1 MLKLTKV
8 YNGKNWNIVE
18 IETTRELENFLSA
31 PILDGR
37 DNASET
43 GSKSFTGTASF
54 EQADN
59 LRRKGDKK
67 SLSMLNEYKIK
78 FDKYIQYNNG
88 YKIKQRNDIHGFV
101 PIVPNAII
109 GLPLSMINQTREAK
123 KVKGIDILYNVS
135 IRCGTGTDDIARKGA
150 IMLSLID
157 ALERKGFRVN
167 LKVGSVCM
175 KGNTVHG
182 VITTMKRYDEPL
194 NIRKLAYYLVNPS
207 CLRRTF
213 FKLKET
219 ISELT
224 NVTNNGYGTNNKF
237 DKQRE
242 KLKAIYGEQLRI
254 VDSSIMQNT
263 DISDDE
269 LFEKMCQV
277 LGVESVTVLS

>member
-1 MLKLTKV
+1 MTKV
-8 YNGKNWNIVE
+8 YNGNNWNIVE

-31 PILDGR
+31 PILHGR
-37 DNASET
+37 DNASKT
-43 GSKSFTGTASF
+43 GSKSFAGTASF

-67 SLSMLNEYKIK
+67 SLAMLNEYKIK

-109 GLPLSMINQTREAK
+109 GLPLAMINQSREVK
-123 KVKGIDILYNVS
+123 KVKAIDIFYNVS
-135 IRCGTGTDDIARKGA
+135 IRCSTGTKDIARKGA

-157 ALERKGFRVN
+157 ALERKGYRVN
-167 LKVGSVCM
+167 LKVGSVSM

-224 NVTNNGYGTNNKF
+224 DVTNDGYGTNNKF
-237 DKQRE
+237 DKQR
-242 KLKAIYGEQLRI
+242 KRLKAIYGEQLRI
-254 VDSSIMQNT
+254 VDSSIMENT
-263 DISDDE
+263 DISDDK
-269 LFEKMCQV
+269 LFEKMCNV
-277 LGVESVTVLS
+277 LGVESTAILS

>member
-1 MLKLTKV
+1 MKLTKV
-8 YNGKNWNIVE
+8 FNGNDWNIVE

-31 PILDGR
+31 PILNGR
-37 DNASET
+37 DNASKT
-43 GSKSFTGTASF
+43 GAKSFTGTDSF

-67 SLSMLNEYKIK
+67 SLAMLNEYKIK

-109 GLPLSMINQTREAK
+109 GLPLSMINQSREAK
-123 KVKGIDILYNVS
+123 KVKGIDIFFNVS
-135 IRCGTGTDDIARKGA
+135 IRCSTGTKDIARKGA

-167 LKVGSVCM
+167 LKVGSVSM

-182 VITTMKRYDEPL
+182 VMTTMKRYDEPL

-213 FKLKET
+213 FKLKES

-224 NVTNNGYGTNNKF
+224 DVTNDGYGTNNKF
-237 DKQRE
+237 DKQR
-242 KLKAIYGEQLRI
+242 KRLKAIYGEQLRI
-254 VDSSIMQNT
+254 VDSSIMENT

-277 LGVESVTVLS
+277 LGVESTTVLS

>member
-1 MLKLTKV
+1 MTKA
-8 YNGKNWNIVE
+8 YNGNNWNIVE

-31 PILDGR
+31 PILNGR

-43 GSKSFTGTASF
+43 GNKRFTGADNF
-54 EQADN
+54 EQAEN

-67 SLSMLNEYKIK
+67 SLSMLNDYKIK
-78 FDKYIQYNNG
+78 FDKYIQYSNG

-109 GLPLSMINQTREAK
+109 GLPLSMINQAREPK
-123 KVKGIDILYNVS
+123 KVKGIDIFYNVS
-135 IRCGTGTDDIARKGA
+135 IRCGTSTEDIARKGA

-182 VITTMKRYDEPL
+182 VITTIKHYDEPL

-219 ISELT
+219 IPELT
-224 NVTNNGYGTNNKF
+224 DVTNNGYGTNHKF
-237 DKQRE
+237 DKQR
-242 KLKAIYGEQLRI
+242 KRLKAIYGEQLRI
-254 VDSSIMQNT
+254 VDSSIMENT
-263 DISDDE
+263 DISDDK
-269 LFEKMCQV
+269 LFEKMSQV
-277 LGVESVTVLS
+277 LGVESTTVLS

>member
-1 MLKLTKV
+1 MTKV
-8 YNGKNWNIVE
+8 YNGDNYNIVE

-31 PILDGR
+31 PIIDGR
-37 DNASET
+37 DNASVT
-43 GSKSFTGTASF
+43 GNKGFTGTDNF
-54 EQADN
+54 EQAEN

-88 YKIKQRNDIHGFV
+88 YKIKQRNDILGFV

-109 GLPLSMINQTREAK
+109 GLPLSMINQVREPK
-123 KVKGIDILYNVS
+123 KVKGIDIFFNVS
-135 IRCGTGTDDIARKGA
+135 IRCSTSKEDVARKGA

-157 ALERKGFRVN
+157 ALERKGYRVN
-167 LKVGSVCM
+167 LKVGSVSM
-175 KGNTVHG
+175 KKNTVHG
-182 VITTMKRYDEPL
+182 VVTTMKRYDEPL
-194 NIRKLAYYLVNPS
+194 NIRKLAYYLANPS

-213 FKLKET
+213 FKLKES
-219 ISELT
+219 ISELAD
-224 NVTNNGYGTNNKF
+224 VTNDGYGANNKF

-254 VDSSIMQNT
+254 VDSGIMGNIDFT
-263 DISDDE
+263 DKE

-277 LGVESVTVLS
+277 LGVESATVLS

>member
-1 MLKLTKV
+1 MTKV
-8 YNGKNWNIVE
+8 YNGNNWNIVE

-31 PILDGR
+31 PALQGR
-37 DNASET
+37 KNSSET

-67 SLSMLNEYKIK
+67 SLVMLNKYKIK
-78 FDKYIQYNNG
+78 FDKYIQYDNG

-109 GLPLSMINQTREAK
+109 GLPLSMINQSRESK
-123 KVKGIDILYNVS
+123 KVKGIDIFYNVS
-135 IRCGTGTDDIARKGA
+135 VSCHTKTDDIARTGA

-157 ALERKGFRVN
+157 ALEKKGFRVN
-167 LKVGSVCM
+167 LKVGTVAM
-175 KGNTVHG
+175 QENTVHG
-182 VITTMKRYDEPL
+182 VITTLKRYDEPL

-213 FKLKET
+213 FKLKES
-219 ISELT
+219 IPELIDTT
-224 NVTNNGYGTNNKF
+224 NKGYGTNGKF
-237 DKQRE
+237 GKQR
-242 KLKAIYGEQLRI
+242 KRLKAIYGEQLRI
-254 VDSSIMQNT
+254 VDSSIMEGT
-263 DISDDE
+263 DISVDK

-277 LGVESVTVLS
+277 LGVESATVLS

>member
-1 MLKLTKV
+1 MTKV
-8 YNGKNWNIVE
+8 YNGNDWNIVE
-18 IETTRELENFLSA
+18 IETTMELENFLSA
-31 PILDGR
+31 PILNGR

-67 SLSMLNEYKIK
+67 SLAMLNEYKIK

-109 GLPLSMINQTREAK
+109 GLPLSMFNQSREAK
-123 KVKGIDILYNVS
+123 KVKGIDIFFNVS
-135 IRCGTGTDDIARKGA
+135 IRCSTGTKDIARKGA

-167 LKVGSVCM
+167 LKVGSVSM
-175 KGNTVHG
+175 KGDTVHG

-213 FKLKET
+213 FKLKES

-224 NVTNNGYGTNNKF
+224 DVTNDGYGTNNKF
-237 DKQRE
+237 DKQR
-242 KLKAIYGEQLRI
+242 KRLKGIYGEQLKI
-254 VDSSIMQNT
+254 VDSSIMENT
-263 DISDDE
+263 DISDDK

-277 LGVESVTVLS
+277 LRVESDTVLN

>member
-1 MLKLTKV
+1 MTKV
-8 YNGKNWNIVE
+8 YNGNDWNIVE
-18 IETTRELENFLSA
+18 IENTRELEKFLNA
-31 PILDGR
+31 PIIDGR
-37 DNASET
+37 DNSSISGT
-43 GSKSFTGTASF
+43 KRFTGTASF
-54 EQADN
+54 EEADD

-67 SLSMLNEYKIK
+67 SLSMLNDYKIK

-109 GLPLSMINQTREAK
+109 GLPLSMINQSREPK
-123 KVKGIDILYNVS
+123 KVKGIDIFYNVS
-135 IRCGTGTDDIARKGA
+135 IRCATSTEDIARKGA

-182 VITTMKRYDEPL
+182 VVTTMKRYDEPL

-224 NVTNNGYGTNNKF
+224 DVTNDAYGTNNKF

-242 KLKAIYGEQLRI
+242 KLKSIYGEQLRI
-254 VDSSIMQNT
+254 VDSQIMENT
-263 DISDDE
+263 DISDNE

-277 LGVESVTVLS
+277 LGVESAMVLS

>member
-1 MLKLTKV
+1 MTKV
-8 YNGKNWNIVE
+8 FNGDSWNIVE

-31 PILDGR
+31 PILNGR
-37 DNASET
+37 DNSSET
-43 GSKSFTGTASF
+43 GSESFTGTASF

-67 SLSMLNEYKIK
+67 SLAMLNEYKIK
-78 FDKYIQYNNG
+78 FDKYIQYSNG
-88 YKIKQRNDIHGFV
+88 YKMKQRNDIHGFV

-109 GLPLSMINQTREAK
+109 GLPLSMINQSMEAK
-123 KVKGIDILYNVS
+123 KVKGIDIFYNVS
-135 IRCGTGTDDIARKGA
+135 IGCSTGTKDIARKGA

-175 KGNTVHG
+175 KRNTVHG

-213 FKLKET
+213 FKLKES
-219 ISELT
+219 IPELT
-224 NVTNNGYGTNNKF
+224 DVTNSGYGTNSKF
-237 DKQRE
+237 DKQR
-242 KLKAIYGEQLRI
+242 KRLKAIYGEQLRI
-254 VDSSIMQNT
+254 VDSSIMENT
-263 DISDDE
+263 DVSDDE
-269 LFEKMCQV
+269 QIKKPIK
-277 LGVESVTVLS
+277 

>member
-1 MLKLTKV
+1 MTKV
-8 YNGKNWNIVE
+8 YNGKNYNIVE
-18 IETTRELENFLSA
+18 IETTRELENFLNS
-31 PILDGR
+31 PILKGR
-37 DNASET
+37 DNASER
-43 GSKSFTGTASF
+43 GSKRFTGTANF
-54 EQADN
+54 EEADN

-67 SLSMLNEYKIK
+67 SLAILNDYKIK

-135 IRCGTGTDDIARKGA
+135 IGCGTSTDDIARKGA

-167 LKVGSVCM
+167 LKVGSVTM

-182 VITTMKRYDEPL
+182 VTTTMKRHDEPL

-224 NVTNNGYGTNNKF
+224 DVTNDGYGSSSKF

-269 LFEKMCQV
+269 LFGKMCQV
-277 LGVESVTVLS
+277 LGVESATVLD

>member
-1 MLKLTKV
+1 MTKV
-8 YNGKNWNIVE
+8 YNGNNWNIVE

-31 PILDGR
+31 PALQGR
-37 DNASET
+37 KNSSET

-67 SLSMLNEYKIK
+67 SLAMLNKYKIK

-109 GLPLSMINQTREAK
+109 GLPLSMINQSREAK
-123 KVKGIDILYNVS
+123 KVKGIDIFYNVS
-135 IRCGTGTDDIARKGA
+135 VRCSTRTDDIARKGA

-167 LKVGSVCM
+167 LKVGSVCT
-175 KGNTVHG
+175 KGKTVHG
-182 VITTMKRYDEPL
+182 IVTTMKRYDEPL

-213 FKLKET
+213 FKLDET
-219 ISELT
+219 VSELT
-224 NVTNNGYGTNNKF
+224 DLTNAGYGSNNKF
-237 DKQRE
+237 DKQQKR
-242 KLKAIYGEQLRI
+242 LKAIYGEQLRI
-254 VDSSIMQNT
+254 VDSSTMENT

-277 LGVESVTVLS
+277 LGVESATVLS

>member
-1 MLKLTKV
+1 MTKV
-8 YNGKNWNIVE
+8 YNGNDWNIVE
-18 IETTRELENFLSA
+18 IENTRELEKFLSA
-31 PILDGR
+31 PILNGR
-37 DNASET
+37 DNSSIS

-67 SLSMLNEYKIK
+67 SLSMLNDYKIK
-78 FDKYIQYNNG
+78 FDKYIQYSNG

-109 GLPLSMINQTREAK
+109 GLPLSMINQSREPK
-123 KVKGIDILYNVS
+123 KVKGIDIFYNVS
-135 IRCGTGTDDIARKGA
+135 IGCATSTEYIARKGA

-175 KGNTVHG
+175 KRNTVHG
-182 VITTMKRYDEPL
+182 VIATMKRYDEPL

-224 NVTNNGYGTNNKF
+224 DVTNDGYGTNDKF
-237 DKQRE
+237 DKQR
-242 KLKAIYGEQLRI
+242 KRLKAIYGEQLRI
-254 VDSSIMQNT
+254 VDSQIMENI
-263 DISDDE
+263 DISDNE
-269 LFEKMCQV
+269 LFEKMCNV
-277 LGVESVTVLS
+277 LGVESTTVLS

>member
-1 MLKLTKV
+1 MTKV
-8 YNGKNWNIVE
+8 YNGNNWNIVE

-31 PILDGR
+31 PILNGR

-67 SLSMLNEYKIK
+67 SLAMLNEYKIK

-88 YKIKQRNDIHGFV
+88 YKIKQRNNIHGFV

-109 GLPLSMINQTREAK
+109 GLPLSMIDQSREAK
-123 KVKGIDILYNVS
+123 KVKGIDIFYNAS
-135 IRCGTGTDDIARKGA
+135 IRCSTETKDIARKGA

-157 ALERKGFRVN
+157 ALERKGYRVN
-167 LKVGSVCM
+167 LKVGSVSM

-182 VITTMKRYDEPL
+182 VVTTMKRYDEPL

-224 NVTNNGYGTNNKF
+224 DVTNAGYGKNCDF
-237 DKQRE
+237 DKQR
-242 KLKAIYGEQLRI
+242 KRLKAIYGEQLRI
-254 VDSSIMQNT
+254 VDSSIMENT
-263 DISDDE
+263 DISDDK
-269 LFEKMCQV
+269 LFEKMCNV
-277 LGVESVTVLS
+277 LGVESTTVLS

>member
-1 MLKLTKV
+1 MTKV
-8 YNGKNWNIVE
+8 YNGNNWNIVE

-31 PILDGR
+31 PVLQGR
-37 DNASET
+37 KNSSET

-67 SLSMLNEYKIK
+67 SLAMLNKYKIK

-101 PIVPNAII
+101 PIVPNAKI
-109 GLPLSMINQTREAK
+109 GLPLSMINQSRESK
-123 KVKGIDILYNVS
+123 KVKGIDIFYNVS
-135 IRCGTGTDDIARKGA
+135 VRCYTRTDDIARKGA

-167 LKVGSVCM
+167 LKVGSVAM
-175 KGNTVHG
+175 QENTVHG
-182 VITTMKRYDEPL
+182 VITTLKRYDEPL

-213 FKLKET
+213 FKLKES

-224 NVTNNGYGTNNKF
+224 DITNEGYGTNEKF
-237 DKQRE
+237 GKQR
-242 KLKAIYGEQLRI
+242 KRLKAIYGEQLRI
-254 VDSSIMQNT
+254 VDSSIMEDT
-263 DISDDE
+263 DISDYK

-277 LGVESVTVLS
+277 LGVESATVLS

>member
-1 MLKLTKV
+1 MTKV
-8 YNGKNWNIVE
+8 YNGKNYNIVE
-18 IETTRELENFLSA
+18 IETTRELENFLNA
-31 PILDGR
+31 PILNGR

-67 SLSMLNEYKIK
+67 SLAMLNEYKIK

-109 GLPLSMINQTREAK
+109 GLPLSMINQSREAK
-123 KVKGIDILYNVS
+123 KVKGIDIFYNVS
-135 IRCGTGTDDIARKGA
+135 IGCGTGTDDIARKGA

-167 LKVGSVCM
+167 LKVGSVSM

-213 FKLKET
+213 FKLKES
-219 ISELT
+219 ISELAD
-224 NVTNNGYGTNNKF
+224 VTNDGYGTNNKF
-237 DKQRE
+237 DKQR
-242 KLKAIYGEQLRI
+242 KRLKAIYGEQLRI
-254 VDSSIMQNT
+254 VDSSIMENT
-263 DISDDE
+263 DISDDK
-269 LFEKMCQV
+269 LFEKMCNV
-277 LGVESVTVLS
+277 LGVESTTVLS

>member
-1 MLKLTKV
+1 MTKV
-8 YNGKNWNIVE
+8 YNGDNWNIVE
-18 IETTRELENFLSA
+18 IETTRELENFLSS
-31 PILDGR
+31 PILNGR
-37 DNASET
+37 NNASET
-43 GSKSFTGTASF
+43 GRKYFTGTDSF
-54 EQADN
+54 EEADN

-67 SLSMLNEYKIK
+67 SLAMLNEYKIK

-109 GLPLSMINQTREAK
+109 GLPLSMINQSREAK
-123 KVKGIDILYNVS
+123 KVKGVDVLYNVS
-135 IRCGTGTDDIARKGA
+135 IKCGTGTDDIARKGA

-157 ALERKGFRVN
+157 ALESKGFRVN
-167 LKVGSVCM
+167 LKVGSVAM

-182 VITTMKRYDEPL
+182 VVTTMKRYDEPL
-194 NIRKLAYYLVNPS
+194 NIRKLAYYLINPS

-224 NVTNNGYGTNNKF
+224 DVTREGYGKNADF

-254 VDSSIMQNT
+254 LDSSIMQST
-263 DISDDE
+263 DISDDK

-277 LGVESVTVLS
+277 LGIKSATVLE

>member
-1 MLKLTKV
+1 MTKV
-8 YNGKNWNIVE
+8 FNGNDWNIVE
-18 IETTRELENFLSA
+18 IETSRELENFLNA
-31 PILDGR
+31 PILNGR
-37 DNASET
+37 DNESET

-54 EQADN
+54 EQAEN

-67 SLSMLNEYKIK
+67 SLSMLDDYKIK

-88 YKIKQRNDIHGFV
+88 YKIKQKNDIHGFA

-109 GLPLSMINQTREAK
+109 GLPLSMINQTRESK

-135 IRCGTGTDDIARKGA
+135 IRCSTSTKDMARKGA

-175 KGNTVHG
+175 KGDTVHG

-213 FKLKET
+213 FKLKES

-224 NVTNNGYGTNNKF
+224 DVTNDGYGTNNEF
-237 DKQRE
+237 DKQR
-242 KLKAIYGEQLRI
+242 KRLKTIYGEQLRI
-254 VDSSIMQNT
+254 VDSSIMGNT
-263 DISDDE
+263 NISDDK
-269 LFEKMCQV
+269 LFEKMCNV
-277 LGVESVTVLS
+277 LGVESATVLS

>member
-1 MLKLTKV
+1 MTKV
-8 YNGKNWNIVE
+8 YNGNDWNIVE
-18 IETTRELENFLSA
+18 IETTMELENFLSA
-31 PILDGR
+31 PILNGR

-67 SLSMLNEYKIK
+67 SLAMLNEYKIK

-109 GLPLSMINQTREAK
+109 GLPLSMINQSREAK
-123 KVKGIDILYNVS
+123 KVKGIDIFFNVS
-135 IRCGTGTDDIARKGA
+135 IRCSTGTKDIARKGA

-167 LKVGSVCM
+167 LKVGSVSM
-175 KGNTVHG
+175 KGDTVHG

-213 FKLKET
+213 FKLKES

-224 NVTNNGYGTNNKF
+224 DVTNDGYGTNNKF
-237 DKQRE
+237 DKQR
-242 KLKAIYGEQLRI
+242 KRLKGIYGEQLKI
-254 VDSSIMQNT
+254 VDSSIMENT
-263 DISDDE
+263 DISDDK

-277 LGVESVTVLS
+277 LRVESDTVLN

>member
-1 MLKLTKV
+1 MTKV
-8 YNGKNWNIVE
+8 YNGDNYNIVE

-31 PILDGR
+31 PIIDGR
-37 DNASET
+37 DNASVT
-43 GSKSFTGTASF
+43 GNKGFTGTDNF
-54 EQADN
+54 EQAEN

-88 YKIKQRNDIHGFV
+88 YKIKQRNDILGFV

-109 GLPLSMINQTREAK
+109 GLPLSMINQVREPK
-123 KVKGIDILYNVS
+123 KVKGIDIFFNVS
-135 IRCGTGTDDIARKGA
+135 IRCSTSKEDIARKGA

-157 ALERKGFRVN
+157 ALERKGYRVN
-167 LKVGSVCM
+167 LKVGSVSM
-175 KGNTVHG
+175 KKNTVHG
-182 VITTMKRYDEPL
+182 VVTTMKRYDEPL

-213 FKLKET
+213 FKLKES
-219 ISELT
+219 ISELADAT
-224 NVTNNGYGTNNKF
+224 NDGYGANNKF

-254 VDSSIMQNT
+254 VDSGIMGNIDFT
-263 DISDDE
+263 DKE

>member
-1 MLKLTKV
+1 MTKV
-8 YNGKNWNIVE
+8 YNGRDWNIVE
-18 IETTRELENFLSA
+18 IENTRELEKFLNA
-31 PILDGR
+31 PIIDGR
-37 DNASET
+37 DNASVTEN
-43 GSKSFTGTASF
+43 KRFTGTASF
-54 EQADN
+54 EQAEN

-109 GLPLSMINQTREAK
+109 GLPLSMINQAREPK
-123 KVKGIDILYNVS
+123 KVKGIDIFYNVS
-135 IRCGTGTDDIARKGA
+135 IRCGTSTEDIARKGA

-219 ISELT
+219 MSELT
-224 NVTNNGYGTNNKF
+224 DVTNDGYGTNNKF
-237 DKQRE
+237 DKQR
-242 KLKAIYGEQLRI
+242 KRLKAIYGEQLRI
-254 VDSSIMQNT
+254 VDSQIIENT
-263 DISDDE
+263 DISDNE
-269 LFEKMCQV
+269 LFEKMCNV
-277 LGVESVTVLS
+277 LGVESATVLS

>member
-1 MLKLTKV
+1 MTKV
-8 YNGKNWNIVE
+8 YNGNNWNIVE

-31 PILDGR
+31 PILNGR

-59 LRRKGDKK
+59 LRRKGDKR
-67 SLSMLNEYKIK
+67 SLAMLNEYKIK

-109 GLPLSMINQTREAK
+109 GLPLSMINQSREAK
-123 KVKGIDILYNVS
+123 KVKGIDIFYNVS
-135 IRCGTGTDDIARKGA
+135 IECSTSTKDIARKGA
-150 IMLSLID
+150 VMLSLID
-157 ALERKGFRVN
+157 ALEIKGFRVN
-167 LKVGSVCM
+167 LKVGGVCM

-213 FKLKET
+213 FKLEES
-219 ISELT
+219 IPELT
-224 NVTNNGYGTNNKF
+224 DVTNDGYGTNDKF
-237 DKQRE
+237 GKQR
-242 KLKAIYGEQLRI
+242 KRLKAIYGEQLRI
-254 VDSSIMQNT
+254 VDSSVMENT
-263 DISDDE
+263 DISDDK
-269 LFEKMCQV
+269 LFENMCQV
-277 LGVESVTVLS
+277 LGVESTTVLS

>member
-1 MLKLTKV
+1 MTKV
-8 YNGKNWNIVE
+8 YNGNNWNIVE

-31 PILDGR
+31 PALQGR
-37 DNASET
+37 KNSSET

-67 SLSMLNEYKIK
+67 SLAMLNKYKIK

-109 GLPLSMINQTREAK
+109 GLPLSMINQSRESK
-123 KVKGIDILYNVS
+123 KVKGIDIFYNVS
-135 IRCGTGTDDIARKGA
+135 VRCYTRTDDIARKGA

-167 LKVGSVCM
+167 LKVGSVAM
-175 KGNTVHG
+175 QENTVHG
-182 VITTMKRYDEPL
+182 VITTLKRYDEPL

-213 FKLKET
+213 FKLKES

-224 NVTNNGYGTNNKF
+224 DTTNEGYGTNEKF
-237 DKQRE
+237 GKQR
-242 KLKAIYGEQLRI
+242 KRLKAIYGEQLRI
-254 VDSSIMQNT
+254 VDSSIMEDT
-263 DISDDE
+263 DISDDK

-277 LGVESVTVLS
+277 LGVESATVLS

>member
-1 MLKLTKV
+1 MTKV
-8 YNGKNWNIVE
+8 YNGNNWNIVE

-31 PILDGR
+31 PTLQGR
-37 DNASET
+37 KNSSET

-67 SLSMLNEYKIK
+67 SLAMLNKYKIK

-88 YKIKQRNDIHGFV
+88 YKNKQRNDIHGFV

-109 GLPLSMINQTREAK
+109 GLPLSMINQSRESK
-123 KVKGIDILYNVS
+123 KVKGIDIFYNVS
-135 IRCGTGTDDIARKGA
+135 VSCYTRTDDIARTGA

-167 LKVGSVCM
+167 LKVGSVAM
-175 KGNTVHG
+175 QGNTVHG
-182 VITTMKRYDEPL
+182 VITTLKRYDEPL

-213 FKLKET
+213 FKLKES

-224 NVTNNGYGTNNKF
+224 DTTNEGYGTNEKF
-237 DKQRE
+237 GKQR
-242 KLKAIYGEQLRI
+242 KRLKAIYGEQLRI
-254 VDSSIMQNT
+254 VDSSIMEDT
-263 DISDDE
+263 DISVDK

-277 LGVESVTVLS
+277 LGVESATVLS

>member
-1 MLKLTKV
+1 MTKV
-8 YNGKNWNIVE
+8 YNGNDWNIVE

-31 PILDGR
+31 PVLNGR
-37 DNASET
+37 RNASET
-43 GSKSFTGTASF
+43 GSKPFTGTASF

-67 SLSMLNEYKIK
+67 SLAMLNEYKIK

-109 GLPLSMINQTREAK
+109 GLPLAMINQSRETK

-135 IRCGTGTDDIARKGA
+135 VKCSTSRKDITRKGA
-150 IMLSLID
+150 VMLSLID

-175 KGNTVHG
+175 GGNTVHG

-213 FKLKET
+213 FKLEET

-224 NVTNNGYGTNNKF
+224 DITNDGYGDNAKF
-237 DKQRE
+237 DKQR
-242 KLKAIYGEQLRI
+242 KRLKAIYGEQLRI
-254 VDSSIMQNT
+254 VDSSIVENT
-263 DISDDE
+263 DISDDK
-269 LFEKMCQV
+269 LFEKMSNV
-277 LGVESVTVLS
+277 LGVESATTLS

>member
-1 MLKLTKV
+1 MTKV
-8 YNGKNWNIVE
+8 YNGNNWNIVE

-31 PILDGR
+31 PILNGR
-37 DNASET
+37 DDASKT
-43 GSKSFTGTASF
+43 GSESFTGTASF

-67 SLSMLNEYKIK
+67 SLAMLNEYKIK

-109 GLPLSMINQTREAK
+109 GLPLSMINQSREAK
-123 KVKGIDILYNVS
+123 KVKGIDIFYNVS
-135 IRCGTGTDDIARKGA
+135 IRSATETKDIARKGA

-167 LKVGSVCM
+167 LKVGSVSM
-175 KGNTVHG
+175 KKNTVHG
-182 VITTMKRYDEPL
+182 VVTTMKRYDEPL

-224 NVTNNGYGTNNKF
+224 DVTNDGYGTNNKF
-237 DKQRE
+237 GKQRE
-242 KLKAIYGEQLRI
+242 KLKSIYGEQLRV
-254 VDSSIMQNT
+254 VDSSIMQDT
-263 DISDDE
+263 DISDNE
-269 LFEKMCQV
+269 LFEKMCNV
-277 LGVESVTVLS
+277 LGVESATVLS

>member
-1 MLKLTKV
+1 MVKV
-8 YNGKNWNIVE
+8 YNGDDWNIVE
-18 IETTRELENFLSA
+18 IENTRELEKFLNA
-31 PILDGR
+31 PIIDGR
-37 DNASET
+37 DNASIT
-43 GSKSFTGTASF
+43 GNKRFTGTDNF
-54 EQADN
+54 EQAEN

-67 SLSMLNEYKIK
+67 SLSMLNDYKIK

-88 YKIKQRNDIHGFV
+88 YKIKQKNDIHGFV

-109 GLPLSMINQTREAK
+109 GLPLSMINQAREPK
-123 KVKGIDILYNVS
+123 KVKGINIFFNVS
-135 IRCGTGTDDIARKGA
+135 IRCATSKEDIARKGA

-167 LKVGSVCM
+167 LKVGSVSM

-213 FKLKET
+213 FKLKES

-224 NVTNNGYGTNNKF
+224 DVTNSGYGTNNKF

-254 VDSSIMQNT
+254 VDSSIMENT
-263 DISDDE
+263 DISDEE

-277 LGVESVTVLS
+277 LGVESATVLS

>member
-1 MLKLTKV
+1 MTKV
-8 YNGKNWNIVE
+8 YNGDNYNIVE

-31 PILDGR
+31 PILNGR
-37 DNASET
+37 DNSSKT
-43 GSKSFTGTASF
+43 GSESFTGTASF

-67 SLSMLNEYKIK
+67 SLAMLNEYKIK
-78 FDKYIQYNNG
+78 FDKYIQYNKG
-88 YKIKQRNDIHGFV
+88 YKMKQRNDIHGFV

-109 GLPLSMINQTREAK
+109 GLPLSMINQSREAK
-123 KVKGIDILYNVS
+123 KVKGIDILYNIS
-135 IRCGTGTDDIARKGA
+135 IRCSTETKDMARKGA

-175 KGNTVHG
+175 KRNTVHG

-213 FKLKET
+213 FKLKES

-224 NVTNNGYGTNNKF
+224 DVTNSGYGTNSKF
-237 DKQRE
+237 DKQR
-242 KLKAIYGEQLRI
+242 KRLKAIYGEQLRI
-254 VDSSIMQNT
+254 VDSSIMENT
-263 DISDDE
+263 DIPDDE
-269 LFEKMCQV
+269 LFEKMCNV
-277 LGVESVTVLS
+277 LGVESATVLS

>member
-1 MLKLTKV
+1 MTKV
-8 YNGKNWNIVE
+8 YNGGDWNIVE
-18 IETTRELENFLSA
+18 IESTRELEKFLSA
-31 PILDGR
+31 PIINGR
-37 DNASET
+37 DNSSIT
-43 GSKSFTGTASF
+43 GDKHFTGTDNF
-54 EQADN
+54 EQAEN

-109 GLPLSMINQTREAK
+109 GLPLSMINQSREPK
-123 KVKGIDILYNVS
+123 KVKGIDIFYNVS
-135 IRCGTGTDDIARKGA
+135 IRCRTITEDIARKGA

-157 ALERKGFRVN
+157 ALERKGYRVN
-167 LKVGSVCM
+167 LKVGSVSM
-175 KGNTVHG
+175 KKNTVHG
-182 VITTMKRYDEPL
+182 VVTTMKRYDEPL

-224 NVTNNGYGTNNKF
+224 DVTNDGYGTNNKF

-242 KLKAIYGEQLRI
+242 KLKSIYGEQLRV
-254 VDSSIMQNT
+254 VDSSIMQDT
-263 DISDDE
+263 DVSDNE
-269 LFEKMCQV
+269 LFEKMCDV
-277 LGVESVTVLS
+277 LGVESAKVLS